1 MLKRKESIM
10 QEFTL
15 EELKKYNG
23 KNGNPAYIAVNGKV
37 YDVTN
42 NSHWKNG
49 EHHGYEAGN
58 DLTEPLYNK
67 SPHGDK
73 VLSKI
78 KQVGVIKKD

>member
-1 MLKRKESIM
+1 M

-42 NSHWKNG
+42 NPHWKNG

-58 DLTEPLYNK
+58 DLTELLYNK

>member
-1 MLKRKESIM
+1 M

-42 NSHWKNG
+42 NPHWKNG

-58 DLTEPLYNK
+58 
-67 SPHGDK
+67 
-73 VLSKI
+73 
-78 KQVGVIKKD
+78 